1 MIRTTAGSNLGGK
14 GAGFDAAP
22 LALWTTRQPGGT
34 GQQPALNS
42 NFISSRSGPA
52 AASGQFHL
60 PFPMAGRLPH
70 RHRRGGGPPAGRTV
84 GERQIEV
91 LTRLPSLYSK
101 IHSNVP
107 QPQQQQQKQQPEPL
121 PLLHGSKR
129 MKKQQQQQI
138 QQQQQQQKQKTPTA
152 LDAEPGTAEPA
163 SEPSDAPR
171 SRFRISVADQVPQE
185 QRSVESQ
192 KQQKQKQQQPRSVPM
207 AYFSRGSASLHSTC
221 CDDVDTRSCDRRH
234 PDQTVAYSRAAV
246 YIRDNELMPAAKA
259 RLIWRWMDELEHA
272 TPSASRLFVY
282 DPGSRWFSMAA

>member
-52 AASGQFHL
+52 AASGH
-60 PFPMAGRLPH
+60 
-70 RHRRGGGPPAGRTV
+70 
-84 GERQIEV
+84 
-91 LTRLPSLYSK
+91 
-101 IHSNVP
+101 
-107 QPQQQQQKQQPEPL
+107 
-121 PLLHGSKR
+121 
-129 MKKQQQQQI
+129 
-138 QQQQQQQKQKTPTA
+138 
-152 LDAEPGTAEPA
+152 
-163 SEPSDAPR
+163 
-171 SRFRISVADQVPQE
+171 
-185 QRSVESQ
+185 
-192 KQQKQKQQQPRSVPM
+192 
-207 AYFSRGSASLHSTC
+207 
-221 CDDVDTRSCDRRH
+221 CDRRH

-282 DPGSRWFSMAA
+282 DPGQARRHRRPTRWPQSALLAGCASPFVTVFVQGPAQKCEQRCVNSLDGCPVWEGIAAAAGGSMASCMPLSGRSLCTSATVCRSSPTMLLTRSTAAVSAKQLGILGLISDGAAGADDAACQLESPTTQRVACLMARAP